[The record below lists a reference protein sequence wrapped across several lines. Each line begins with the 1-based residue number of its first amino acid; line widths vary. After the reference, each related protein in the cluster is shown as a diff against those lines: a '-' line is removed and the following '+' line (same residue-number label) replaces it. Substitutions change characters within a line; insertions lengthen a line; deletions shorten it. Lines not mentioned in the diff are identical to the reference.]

1 MTDAYSSTFADESQI
16 SLKRIIVTNRLARS
30 AIYAAVA
37 TAQFDP
43 GKDVLRAIVSSLL
56 MLLQG
61 TPPMTQG

>member
-1 MTDAYSSTFADESQI
+1 
-16 SLKRIIVTNRLARS
+16 LARS

-37 TAQFDP
+37 TARAQFDP